1 MLLLYIYIAEAPVAG
16 ASAVHRK
23 DGGHVSMYSRRTG
36 AAAIYSRRTG
46 ASTIHRKYGVTLL
59 SMYRRRTGAFATYSR
74 RTGASAIH
82 STGASAIHRK
92 YGGHVYIY
100 YVFGRG
106 MVKPGVFKSLYFDE
120 IFFKLTPQLL

>member
-1 MLLLYIYIAEAPVAG
+1 VGITDKCRSAG
-16 ASAVHRK
+16 ASALHSK
-23 DGGHVSMYSRRTG
+23 DGGHISMYRIRTG
-36 AAAIYSRRTG
+36 APAIYSRRTG
-46 ASTIHRKYGVTLL
+46 ASAINRKYGVTFL

-82 STGASAIHRK
+82 STGASVIHIN

-120 IFFKLTPQLL
+120 IFFKLLPRLL